1 MEEEEEASEV
11 AVVAEDMAVVEDTMM
26 VAMGVEA
33 TEEEGEVVVMEEG
46 DVEAEAME
54 VEVEAMEV
62 EGDQEGTIA
71 MEEITEQAVTGN
83 DLLCSVIL
91 TTLLLPDRN
100 SIY

>member
-1 MEEEEEASEV
+1 
-11 AVVAEDMAVVEDTMM
+11 
-26 VAMGVEA
+26 MGVEA

-71 MEEITEQAVTGN
+71 MEEITEQVMH
-83 DLLCSVIL
+83 CS
-91 TTLLLPDRN
+91 
-100 SIY
+100 